1 MKTLNLD
8 LKTCVVKINEN
19 MKKTHKKKKEN
30 VTREGAPNR
39 KENQKKKRKR
49 ARRRAPA
56 DAHAQNSN
64 VVLIV
69 TLLQV

>member
-1 MKTLNLD
+1 
-8 LKTCVVKINEN
+8 VKINEN
-19 MKKTHKKKKEN
+19 MKKKTHKKKKEN

-64 VVLIV
+64 VV
-69 TLLQV
+69 